1 MDETLRFFR
10 TYEMWMYVI
19 LALAGLVYIRKF
31 ILAWEELRA
40 AAFGLERESAQSH
53 LNQAAGMLILLFLMA
68 VGIFLLVS
76 FVAPAFP
83 TSNPLSTPTMDIL
96 ASPTSTLPTEDGTAS
111 PTEEGDLATAT
122 VPVVGEGCIPDQIM
136 ITDPVDGSDI
146 NDVIVVRGTANIPNF
161 GFYKYETAR
170 PGETIWLT
178 IQAGREIK
186 QDSELGQWD
195 TRTLASGDYMLRL
208 IVTDNQGESL
218 EPCIIRVRVNN
229 PSEP

>member
-208 IVTDNQGESL
+208 VVTDNQGESL

>member
-136 ITDPVDGSDI
+136 ITDPVDGSEI